1 MSNSKRLGVDLLVC
15 QTCRRTDV
23 ENQDIRPGEQLLN
36 LLKNAS
42 LSEKVTLI
50 GVECL
55 ANCKNGCTIVLQAE
69 EKWTYVYGNIHPE
82 SDFEQ
87 LCEGISGYVETDDG
101 KVPWKQRVQL
111 FKKNCVARIP
121 PAANLTKTRVQKV

>member
-1 MSNSKRLGVDLLVC
+1 MSSVKRLGIDLLVC
-15 QTCRRTDV
+15 RTCRRSDV
-23 ENQDIRPGEQLLN
+23 QNQDIRPGEQLLA
-36 LLKNAS
+36 LLKNSS
-42 LSEKVTLI
+42 LSEKVTVT

-87 LCEGISGYVETDDG
+87 LCEGISGYVDTDDG

>member
-1 MSNSKRLGVDLLVC
+1 MSRSKRSGIDLLVC

-23 ENQDIRPGEQLLN
+23 ENQNIRPGEQLLT
-36 LLKNAS
+36 LLKNAN
-42 LSEKVTLI
+42 LSEKVTVTGI
-50 GVECL
+50 DCL
-55 ANCKNGCTIVLQAE
+55 GNCKNGCTIVLQAKA
-69 EKWTYVYGNIHPE
+69 KWTYVYGNIHPG

-87 LCEGISGYVETDDG
+87 LCQGISGYVDADDG

-121 PAANLTKTRVQKV
+121 SAASLTKMS

>member
-1 MSNSKRLGVDLLVC
+1 MSHNKRSGIDLLVC

-23 ENQDIRPGEQLLN
+23 ENQNIRPGEQLLT
-36 LLKNAS
+36 LLKNAN
-42 LSEKVTLI
+42 LSEKVTVI
-50 GVECL
+50 GIDCL
-55 ANCKNGCTIVLQAE
+55 GNCKNGCTIVLQAKA
-69 EKWTYVYGNIHPE
+69 KWTYVYGNIHPG

-87 LCEGISGYVETDDG
+87 LCQGISGYVDADDG

-121 PAANLTKTRVQKV
+121 PAASLTKMS

>member
-1 MSNSKRLGVDLLVC
+1 MSRSKRSGIDLLVC

-23 ENQDIRPGEQLLN
+23 ENQDIRLGEQLLT

-42 LSEKVTLI
+42 FSEKVTVTGI
-50 GVECL
+50 DCL
-55 ANCKNGCTIVLQAE
+55 GNCKNGCTIVLQAKA
-69 EKWTYVYGNIHPE
+69 KWTYVYGNIHPG

-87 LCEGISGYVETDDG
+87 LCQGISGYVDADDG

-121 PAANLTKTRVQKV
+121 PAASLTKMS

>member
-1 MSNSKRLGVDLLVC
+1 MSRSERSGIDLLVC

-23 ENQDIRPGEQLLN
+23 ENQDIRPGEQLLT
-36 LLKNAS
+36 LLKNAN
-42 LSEKVTLI
+42 LSEKVTVTGI
-50 GVECL
+50 DCL
-55 ANCKNGCTIVLQAE
+55 GNCKNGCTIVLQAKA
-69 EKWTYVYGNIHPE
+69 KWTYVYGNIHPG

-87 LCEGISGYVETDDG
+87 LCQGISGYVDADDG

-121 PAANLTKTRVQKV
+121 PAASLTKMS

>member
-1 MSNSKRLGVDLLVC
+1 MSRSKRSGIDLLVC

-23 ENQDIRPGEQLLN
+23 ENQNIRPGEQLLT
-36 LLKNAS
+36 LLKNAN
-42 LSEKVTLI
+42 LSEKVTVTGI
-50 GVECL
+50 DCL
-55 ANCKNGCTIVLQAE
+55 GNCKNGCTIVLQAKA
-69 EKWTYVYGNIHPE
+69 KWTYVYGNIHPG

-87 LCEGISGYVETDDG
+87 LCQGISGYVDTDDG

-121 PAANLTKTRVQKV
+121 PAASLTKTTEQKV

>member
-1 MSNSKRLGVDLLVC
+1 MSRSKRSVIDLLVC

-23 ENQDIRPGEQLLN
+23 ENQNIRPGEQLLTI
-36 LLKNAS
+36 LKKAI
-42 LSEKVTLI
+42 LSEKVTVTGI
-50 GVECL
+50 DCL
-55 ANCKNGCTIVLQAE
+55 GNCKNGCTIVLQAKA
-69 EKWTYVYGNIHPE
+69 KWTYVYGNIHPG

-87 LCEGISGYVETDDG
+87 LCQGISGYVDADDG

-121 PAANLTKTRVQKV
+121 PAASLTKTS

>member
-1 MSNSKRLGVDLLVC
+1 MSLSKRSGIDLLVC

-23 ENQDIRPGEQLLN
+23 ENQNIRPGEQLLT
-36 LLKNAS
+36 LLKIAN
-42 LSEKVTLI
+42 LSEKVTVTGI
-50 GVECL
+50 DCL
-55 ANCKNGCTIVLQAE
+55 GNCKNGCTIVLQAKA
-69 EKWTYVYGNIHPE
+69 KWTYVYGNIHPG

-87 LCEGISGYVETDDG
+87 LCQGISGYVDADDG

-121 PAANLTKTRVQKV
+121 PAASLTKMS

>member
-1 MSNSKRLGVDLLVC
+1 MSSVKRSGIDLLVC
-15 QTCRRTDV
+15 RTCRRSDV
-23 ENQDIRPGEQLLN
+23 QSQDIRPGEHLLA
-36 LLKNAS
+36 LLKNSS
-42 LSEKVTLI
+42 LSEKVTVT

-87 LCEGISGYVETDDG
+87 LCEGISGYVDTDDG

-121 PAANLTKTRVQKV
+121 PAASLTKTS

>member
-1 MSNSKRLGVDLLVC
+1 MSRSKRSGIDLLVC

-23 ENQDIRPGEQLLN
+23 ENQKLRPGEQLLT

-42 LSEKVTLI
+42 LSEKVTVTGI
-50 GVECL
+50 DCL
-55 ANCKNGCTIVLQAE
+55 GNCKNGCTIVLQAKA
-69 EKWTYVYGNIHPE
+69 KWTYVYGNIHPG

-87 LCEGISGYVETDDG
+87 LCQGISGYVDTDDG

-121 PAANLTKTRVQKV
+121 PAASLTKMS